1 MEKRKFHQ
9 YKKPVL
15 IKNIG
20 INKIVVSNK
29 VCFGKTRFKYLIG
42 YKDTKKRK
50 LYVHFSQKWV
60 HIEVTLMKL

>member
-9 YKKPVL
+9 YKKPVF

-20 INKIVVSNK
+20 IHKIVVSNK

-42 YKDTKKRK
+42 DWLQR
-50 LYVHFSQKWV
+50 H
-60 HIEVTLMKL
+60 